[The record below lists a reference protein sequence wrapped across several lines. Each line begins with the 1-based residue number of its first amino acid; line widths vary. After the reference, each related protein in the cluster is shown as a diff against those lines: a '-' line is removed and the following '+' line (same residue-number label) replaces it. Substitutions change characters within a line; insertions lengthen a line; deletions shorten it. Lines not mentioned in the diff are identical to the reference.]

1 VTLVFV
7 FVILVGA
14 VFGMRLKVMVLVPA
28 TIIACGLVIAA
39 GLSGGS
45 TTGAMA
51 LAAAALAVCLQIGY
65 VGGSATRM
73 FIAASRIHRP
83 SIPDSLTPPNFHQV
97 AGRIDRLT

>member
-1 VTLVFV
+1 MTLVFV

-73 FIAASRIHRP
+73 FIAASAGETIAVEFKYCRTSSTWRI
-83 SIPDSLTPPNFHQV
+83 LKAV
-97 AGRIDRLT
+97 

>member
-28 TIIACGLVIAA
+28 TIIVCGLVIAA

-45 TTGAMA
+45 TIGTMA

-65 VGGSATRM
+65 VSGSATRM
-73 FIAASRIHRP
+73 FIAASRIRQPHI
-83 SIPDSLTPPNFHQV
+83 SESLTPPTFHQV
-97 AGRIDRLT
+97 SARIDPRA